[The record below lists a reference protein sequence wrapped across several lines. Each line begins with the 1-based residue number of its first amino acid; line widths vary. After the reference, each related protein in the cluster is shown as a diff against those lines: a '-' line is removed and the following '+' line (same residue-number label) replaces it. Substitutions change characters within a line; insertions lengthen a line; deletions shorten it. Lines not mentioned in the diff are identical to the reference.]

1 MMKTT
6 LISAGA
12 AWVALWMVACIQGG
26 GSQPQQVVAAD
37 WVLTG
42 GRFFTVDDRQ
52 PWAEAVAIKDGK
64 FVYVGDDAG
73 VAALVAPSTRRTDLA
88 GRLVL
93 PGFVDAHTHP
103 GYINLERYGA
113 ELPQTN
119 PEEFFSAIKEY
130 ADSHP
135 DEEWIR
141 LCCWPNSWYVSG
153 KEGPHKKDLDAVVP
167 DRPVWITAEAWH
179 SSWLNSAGLEKI
191 GVDHDT
197 KDPRPGVAVYYR
209 DEDGELTG
217 WVKEGAGWQHFARQ
231 FPTDPESHQASIVAF
246 LNTLSEHGVTTVY
259 DGGNMG
265 YDDEV
270 YDFLSQLDKAGRLPL
285 RYEGTYQIY
294 VPERRDR
301 AVAEMKRYRREYG
314 GRRLHF
320 NTVKLFM
327 DGVNEN
333 RTGALLEPY
342 SDNPDYVG
350 NTMLSVEELRDFL
363 VELHVEKF
371 DINIHT
377 IGDMAARR
385 VLDAVEAAKGQ
396 VGATFYPR
404 VSVVHMELVDPADY
418 SRFAELGILVNF
430 TPWWHAV
437 DVGSV
442 VTPAF
447 GAERMSRTYIAKPLF
462 DSGVRVSFSSDD
474 WSLEYLSPFLGMEV
488 GHNRQYPREWLEDGD
503 DPSAYRLP
511 ETEKLDLELLV
522 RGYTI
527 NGAHQFRMEN
537 QIGSI
542 ETGKLA
548 DFVVLDDDLFNMNR
562 YEIHHIKP
570 SAVMMEGEL
579 IQGELPN

>member
-1 MMKTT
+1 
-6 LISAGA
+6 
-12 AWVALWMVACIQGG
+12 
-26 GSQPQQVVAAD
+26 
-37 WVLTG
+37 
-42 GRFFTVDDRQ
+42 
-52 PWAEAVAIKDGK
+52 
-64 FVYVGDDAG
+64 
-73 VAALVAPSTRRTDLA
+73 
-88 GRLVL
+88 
-93 PGFVDAHTHP
+93 
-103 GYINLERYGA
+103 
-113 ELPQTN
+113 
-119 PEEFFSAIKEY
+119 
-130 ADSHP
+130 
-135 DEEWIR
+135 
-141 LCCWPNSWYVSG
+141 
-153 KEGPHKKDLDAVVP
+153 
-167 DRPVWITAEAWH
+167 
-179 SSWLNSAGLEKI
+179 
-191 GVDHDT
+191 
-197 KDPRPGVAVYYR
+197 
-209 DEDGELTG
+209 
-217 WVKEGAGWQHFARQ
+217 
-231 FPTDPESHQASIVAF
+231 
-246 LNTLSEHGVTTVY
+246 
-259 DGGNMG
+259 
-265 YDDEV
+265 
-270 YDFLSQLDKAGRLPL
+270 
-285 RYEGTYQIY
+285 
-294 VPERRDR
+294 
-301 AVAEMKRYRREYG
+301 MKRFRKQYG

-320 NTVKLFM
+320 NTIKLFM

-363 VELHVEKF
+363 VELHAEKF
-371 DINIHT
+371 DIHIHT

-385 VLDAVEAAKGQ
+385 VLDAVEAAKEQ

-404 VSVVHMELVDPADY
+404 VTVSHMELIDSADY
-418 SRFAELGILVNF
+418 LRFAELGIIVNF
-430 TPWWHAV
+430 TPWWSAV

-462 DSGVRVSFSSDD
+462 DSGALVTFSSDD
-474 WSLEYLSPFLGMEV
+474 WFLEYLSPFLGMEV

-548 DFVVLDDDLFNMNR
+548 DLVVLDDDLFKMNR